1 MSSRYVKMNDNIF
14 LTSLAMDSPNREQ
27 DACEQFQLD
36 RMSDEGCPS
45 LEEVGIQREAVR
57 TTIEQKGEQK
67 NLEEE
72 DEKVGFD
79 KVGA

>member
-1 MSSRYVKMNDNIF
+1 
-14 LTSLAMDSPNREQ
+14 MDSPNCEQ

-57 TTIEQKGEQK
+57 TTLEQKGEQK
-67 NLEEE
+67 TLEED